1 MENRPIQPRSGGMK
15 LAGAVRAPVG
25 VGKNGSRRAA
35 TQGFVTATG
44 PVGVLVESESRRD
57 GTPNRRYNLPVKTK
71 LRKIGNGLGV
81 LLPKEAIARLGVCEG
96 STLTISDTASGIELS
111 PFDADF
117 SAQVEA
123 FRRTEARHRNSYRAL
138 AK

>member
-1 MENRPIQPRSGGMK
+1 M
-15 LAGAVRAPVG
+15 
-25 VGKNGSRRAA
+25 
-35 TQGFVTATG
+35 
-44 PVGVLVESESRRD
+44 
-57 GTPNRRYNLPVKTK
+57 KTK

-81 LLPKEAIARLGVCEG
+81 LLPKEAVTRLRLEEG
-96 STLTISDTASGIELS
+96 GILTISDTETGIELS

-123 FRRTEARHRNSYRAL
+123 FRRTELRHRNSYREL

>member
-1 MENRPIQPRSGGMK
+1 M
-15 LAGAVRAPVG
+15 
-25 VGKNGSRRAA
+25 
-35 TQGFVTATG
+35 
-44 PVGVLVESESRRD
+44 
-57 GTPNRRYNLPVKTK
+57 KTK

-81 LLPKEAIARLGVCEG
+81 LLPKEAIERLRLEEG
-96 STLTISDTASGIELS
+96 STLRISETEAGIELS

-123 FRRTEARHRNSYRAL
+123 FRRTEARHRNSYREL